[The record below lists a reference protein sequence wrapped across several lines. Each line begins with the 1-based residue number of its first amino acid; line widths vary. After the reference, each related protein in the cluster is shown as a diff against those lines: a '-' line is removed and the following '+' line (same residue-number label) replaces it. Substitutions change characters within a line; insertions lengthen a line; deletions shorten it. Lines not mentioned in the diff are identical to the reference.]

1 MNLEEYRMVFATG
14 SLVLILV
21 AAAPTLSLII
31 AFPGG
36 SERFSEL
43 WLLGP
48 GRMAEGYPFNVGV
61 GEEYSVFVGVGN
73 HMGSSS
79 YYMVY
84 VKFRNQTQP
93 LPDISNSKPSPLP
106 PLYEFQFFVA
116 DGETWESL
124 LMFEILDV
132 SVLGDSMF
140 VGNVSIND
148 MVFSVDS
155 SSLWDSENTGFYY
168 QLFFELWLYN
178 MTSNSFKFHNRF
190 VGIWLN
196 MTART

>member
-1 MNLEEYRMVFATG
+1 MNLEEYRTVFATG
-14 SLVLILV
+14 SLVLILIV
-21 AAAPTLSLII
+21 VAPTLSLIVPL
-31 AFPGG
+31 PGV

-48 GRMAEGYPFNVGV
+48 TRMAEGYPFNVGV
-61 GEEYSVFVGVGN
+61 GEEYSVFVGVNN

-84 VKFRNQTQP
+84 VKFRNQTLH
-93 LPDISNSKPSPLP
+93 LPNATSSEPSSLA
-106 PLYEFQFFVA
+106 PLYVFHFFVA
-116 DGETWESL
+116 DGETWESP
-124 LMFEILDV
+124 LMFEISDA

-148 MVFSVDS
+148 TAFSVNS
-155 SSLWDSENTGFYY
+155 SSLWNSENNGFYY

-178 MTSNSFKFHNRF
+178 MTSSSFQYHNRF

-196 MTART
+196 VTGS